1 MSRGRVE
8 SDAVGGGGMAF
19 KEEVKAFETSGAAC
33 FDFDGYDMGFHR
45 QEKIDFGLAIEGFAN
60 PEGEFGF
67 LIGRGGGEEFLS
79 DKLLGGGTTV
89 DAQKVGLGDE
99 FGVDS
104 EGGVEKADVEKNEF
118 DEARIGLSGKREAL
132 T

>member
-1 MSRGRVE
+1 
-8 SDAVGGGGMAF
+8 MAF
-19 KEEVKAFETSGAAC
+19 KEEVKAFETAGGAG

-104 EGGVEKADVEKNEF
+104 EGGVEKTDVEKNEF

>member
-1 MSRGRVE
+1 
-8 SDAVGGGGMAF
+8 MAF
-19 KEEVKAFETSGAAC
+19 EEEVKAFETAGGAG

-45 QEKIDFGLAIEGFAN
+45 QDKIDFGLAVEGFAN

-67 LIGRGGGEEFLS
+67 LIGWGGCEEFLS

-104 EGGVEKADVEKNEF
+104 EGGVEKTDVEKNEF

>member
-1 MSRGRVE
+1 
-8 SDAVGGGGMAF
+8 MAF

-33 FDFDGYDMGFHR
+33 FDFDWYDMGFHR

-79 DKLLGGGTTV
+79 NELLGGGTTV
-89 DAQKVGLGDE
+89 DATRVSSSAVTSDW
-99 FGVDS
+99 FAGVPLAHP
-104 EGGVEKADVEKNEF
+104 VWP
-118 DEARIGLSGKREAL
+118 R
-132 T
+132 